1 MKFNLTI
8 KDNETGEILRNIDTN
23 AILAGVCDNGQ
34 PQAILLA
41 DCEGKELATAT
52 VAVERA
58 LTKVW
63 GENPEVQGLAML
75 MNVVDEEEID
85 LTGGRGEREEE

>member
-41 DCEGKELATAT
+41 DCDAKELAIAT
-52 VAVERA
+52 VATERT

-75 MNVVDEEEID
+75 MNVVDEEEVD
-85 LTGGRGEREEE
+85 LRGEAKE

>member
-1 MKFNLTI
+1 MKFNITVR
-8 KDNETGEILRNIDTN
+8 DNETGEILRNIDTN

-41 DCEGKELATAT
+41 DCEGKELAIAT

-63 GENPEVQGLAML
+63 GENPEVQGMAML
-75 MNVVDEEEID
+75 MNVVDEEEVD
-85 LTGGRGEREEE
+85 LSGEEKE